1 MKTLKNGKICPYA
14 NLSLSPPMMGLA
26 MNWRKEKMEPRKPPN
41 STVLNSTG
49 APTLARNQSTLF
61 SSAANRPLLSFSL

>member
-1 MKTLKNGKICPYA
+1 
-14 NLSLSPPMMGLA
+14 MMGLA

-41 STVLNSTG
+41 STVLNSSG

-61 SSAANRPLLSFSL
+61 SSAANSPLLSFSL